1 MHPIGLLFALFIAVP
16 LVEIYVLIQVGSVI
30 GAGWTILA
38 VVGTALLGAVLVRAQ
53 GLATLMRARGQMT
66 AGEVPAVEILEGV
79 ALIAAGALLMTP
91 GFVTDTLGFCCL
103 VPSWRQ
109 GMARALLRRVVVVG
123 RPGASAPDR
132 NDGRSGERSRVIEGE
147 YRRRDE

>member
-1 MHPIGLLFALFIAVP
+1 MHPLGLLFALFIAVP
-16 LVEIYVLIQVGSVI
+16 LVEIYVLIQVGSII

-38 VVGTALLGAVLVRAQ
+38 VVGTAVLGAVLVRAQ
-53 GLATLMRARGQMT
+53 GLATLMRGRAQMA

-91 GFVTDTLGFCCL
+91 GFVTDALGFCCL

-123 RPGASAPDR
+123 RPGA
-132 NDGRSGERSRVIEGE
+132 GRPGADSERSRVIEGE
-147 YRRRDE
+147 CRRRDE